1 MKELE
6 RALKAFAN
14 GRRLAI
20 VKYLKWRSKATV
32 GEIARAIRLSFK
44 STSRHLTLLAFA
56 EVVER
61 NQVNIQAWY
70 SLKKKQ
76 SLAARSIIN
85 IL

>member
-6 RALKAFAN
+6 KVLKAFAN

-20 VKYLKWRSKATV
+20 VKYLKQRPKATV

-44 STSRHLTLLAFA
+44 STSRHLTLLAFV

-61 NQVNIQAWY
+61 NQVNTQAWY

-76 SLAARSIIN
+76 SAAAHSIIA